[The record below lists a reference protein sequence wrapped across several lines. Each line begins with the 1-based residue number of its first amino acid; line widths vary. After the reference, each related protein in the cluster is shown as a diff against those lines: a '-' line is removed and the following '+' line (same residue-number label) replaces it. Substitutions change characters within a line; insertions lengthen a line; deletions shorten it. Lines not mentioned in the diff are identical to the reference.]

1 MASLNSRKSSRSYK
15 IVDSMNAHETM
26 TVVDPSTQGTFHV
39 VAYDDSG
46 LRRELAALE
55 AGDSVDLTLD
65 RAGIRANVWQ
75 ARRADGSTSA
85 S

>member
-1 MASLNSRKSSRSYK
+1 
-15 IVDSMNAHETM
+15 MNAHETM

-55 AGDSVDLTLD
+55 AGDSVDLRLD

-75 ARRADGSTSA
+75 ARRGDTVASTT
-85 S
+85 

>member
-1 MASLNSRKSSRSYK
+1 MKAPNSQKDTRSYK

-26 TVVDPSTQGTFHV
+26 TVVDPTTQGTFHV
-39 VAYDDSG
+39 VAYDDG
-46 LRRELAALE
+46 ELRRELAALE

-75 ARRADGSTSA
+75 ARRADTVVSTT
-85 S
+85 